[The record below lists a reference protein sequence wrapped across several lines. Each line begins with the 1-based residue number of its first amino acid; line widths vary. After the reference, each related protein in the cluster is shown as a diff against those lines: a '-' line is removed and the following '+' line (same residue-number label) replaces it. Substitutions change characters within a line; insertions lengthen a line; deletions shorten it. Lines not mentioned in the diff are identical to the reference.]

1 MLGIGRR
8 EFITLLGGAA
18 ATWPLAAR
26 AQQRDRLH
34 RIGMLDNTSAE
45 LNAANL
51 DGFRQGMR
59 ELGYVEGENFVLEYR
74 SADGRAERY
83 PKLASDLVRLK
94 VDAIV
99 TRGTPAVLAAKNAT
113 STIPIISAALA
124 EPLLVVSSISRPGG
138 NVTGLSALT
147 SDLEAK
153 RLELLRE
160 MIPGIVRIAVLYN
173 MANPVFSERWRKI
186 QVTARS
192 LGIQVVLLDA
202 RTADDIVRAFDA
214 ASTQRVD
221 ALVLSN
227 DGLMLANRK
236 FIVELA
242 AKHKLPAVY
251 ASREFVEAGG
261 LICYAA
267 NIPDLYR
274 RAASYVHKILTGA
287 HAADLPIEQPT
298 KFELIVSLKAAKSL
312 GLTISESFLLRA
324 DEVIE

>member
-1 MLGIGRR
+1 
-8 EFITLLGGAA
+8 
-18 ATWPLAAR
+18 
-26 AQQRDRLH
+26 
-34 RIGMLDNTSAE
+34 
-45 LNAANL
+45 
-51 DGFRQGMR
+51 
-59 ELGYVEGENFVLEYR
+59 
-74 SADGRAERY
+74 
-83 PKLASDLVRLK
+83 
-94 VDAIV
+94 
-99 TRGTPAVLAAKNAT
+99 
-113 STIPIISAALA
+113 
-124 EPLLVVSSISRPGG
+124 
-138 NVTGLSALT
+138 
-147 SDLEAK
+147 
-153 RLELLRE
+153 

-287 HAADLPIEQPT
+287 HAVGHPFYVQA
-298 KFELIVSLKAAKSL
+298 LILCKQVEWINLA
-312 GLTISESFLLRA
+312 GPQ
-324 DEVIE
+324 

>member
-1 MLGIGRR
+1 MLDKGRR
-8 EFITLLGGAA
+8 HFITLLGGVAA
-18 ATWPLAAR
+18 WPLTAR
-26 AQQRDRLH
+26 AQQPARLY
-34 RIGMLDNTSAE
+34 RIGMLDHTSAA

-51 DGFRQGMR
+51 EGFRQGMR
-59 ELGYVEGENFVLEYR
+59 ELGYVEGQSFVIEYR
-74 SADGRAERY
+74 SADGRTERY
-83 PKLASDLVRLK
+83 PDLAAELVRLG

-124 EPLLVVSSISRPGG
+124 EPLLVVSSIRRPGG
-138 NVTGLSALT
+138 NVTGLGALT
-147 SDLEAK
+147 SELEAK

-173 MANPVFSERWRKI
+173 MANPVFGDRWRQI

-192 LGIQVVLLDA
+192 LGIQAVLLDA
-202 RTADDIVRAFDA
+202 RIADDIARAFEA
-214 ASTQRVD
+214 ASAQRIE

-236 FIVELA
+236 LIVELA
-242 AKHKLPAVY
+242 GKHKLPAVY
-251 ASREFVEAGG
+251 ASREFIEAGG

-274 RAASYVHKILTGA
+274 RAASYVHKVLTGA

-298 KFELIVSLKAAKSL
+298 KFELIVNLKAAKSL

>member
-1 MLGIGRR
+1 MRRR

-18 ATWPLAAR
+18 AAWPLAAR

-124 EPLLVVSSISRPGG
+124 EPLLIVSSISRPGG

>member
-8 EFITLLGGAA
+8 QFITLLGGAA
-18 ATWPLAAR
+18 TAWPLAAR

-287 HAADLPIEQPT
+287 HAVGHPFYVQA
-298 KFELIVSLKAAKSL
+298 LILCKQVEWINLA
-312 GLTISESFLLRA
+312 GPQ
-324 DEVIE
+324 

>member
-1 MLGIGRR
+1 MNRR
-8 EFITLLGGAA
+8 AFITLLGGAA
-18 ATWPLAAR
+18 AWPLAAR
-26 AQQRDRLH
+26 AQQSAKVYRV
-34 RIGMLDNTSAE
+34 GMLETISEA

-51 DGFRQGMR
+51 AAFRHSLRG
-59 ELGYVEGENFVLEYR
+59 LGYIEGQNLSIEYR
-74 SADGRAERY
+74 SADGRVERY
-83 PKLASDLVRLK
+83 PDLAAELVRLK

-99 TRGTPAVLAAKNAT
+99 TRGTPAALAAKTAT

-173 MANPVFSERWRKI
+173 MANPVFGDRWRQI

-202 RTADDIVRAFDA
+202 RTARDIARVFDA
-214 ASTQRVD
+214 ASPQSVD

-251 ASREFVEAGG
+251 ASREFIEAGG

-274 RAASYVHKILTGA
+274 RAANYVHKVLTGA

-298 KFELIVSLKAAKSL
+298 KFELIVNLKAARSL
-312 GLTISESFLLRA
+312 GLTISESFLVRA
-324 DEVIE
+324 DTVIE

>member
-1 MLGIGRR
+1 MTRR

-18 ATWPLAAR
+18 AWPLAAR
-26 AQQRDRLH
+26 AQHLH
-34 RIGMLDNTSAE
+34 HIGILDNSSAE

-51 DGFRQGMR
+51 NGFRQGML
-59 ELGYVEGENFVLEYR
+59 ELGYVEGHHFVIEYR
-74 SADGRAERY
+74 SADGRVERY
-83 PKLASDLVRLK
+83 PDLAAELVRLK

-99 TRGTPAVLAAKNAT
+99 TRGTPAALAAKNAT

-173 MANPVFSERWRKI
+173 MANPVFGDRWRQI

-202 RTADDIVRAFDA
+202 RTAGDIARAFDA
-214 ASTQRVD
+214 ASAQGVD
-221 ALVLSN
+221 ALVVSN

-251 ASREFVEAGG
+251 ASREFIEAGG

-274 RAASYVHKILTGA
+274 RAANYVHKVLTGA

-298 KFELIVSLKAAKSL
+298 KFELIVNLKAAKSL
-312 GLTISESFLLRA
+312 GLTISESFLVRA

>member
-8 EFITLLGGAA
+8 QFITLLGGAA
-18 ATWPLAAR
+18 TAWPLAAR

-153 RLELLRE
+153 RLELL
-160 MIPGIVRIAVLYN
+160 
-173 MANPVFSERWRKI
+173 K
-186 QVTARS
+186 
-192 LGIQVVLLDA
+192 
-202 RTADDIVRAFDA
+202 
-214 ASTQRVD
+214 
-221 ALVLSN
+221 
-227 DGLMLANRK
+227 K
-236 FIVELA
+236 
-242 AKHKLPAVY
+242 
-251 ASREFVEAGG
+251 
-261 LICYAA
+261 
-267 NIPDLYR
+267 
-274 RAASYVHKILTGA
+274 
-287 HAADLPIEQPT
+287 
-298 KFELIVSLKAAKSL
+298 
-312 GLTISESFLLRA
+312 
-324 DEVIE
+324 

>member
-1 MLGIGRR
+1 MRDVGRR
-8 EFITLLGGAA
+8 DFITLLGGAA
-18 ATWPLAAR
+18 AWPLAAR
-26 AQQRDRLH
+26 AQHLH
-34 RIGMLDNTSAE
+34 HIGMLDHTSAE

-51 DGFRQGMR
+51 NGFRQGML
-59 ELGYVEGENFVLEYR
+59 ELGYVEGQHFVIEYR
-74 SADGRAERY
+74 SADGRVERY
-83 PKLASDLVRLK
+83 PDLAAELVRLK

-99 TRGTPAVLAAKNAT
+99 TRGTPAALAAKNAT

-173 MANPVFSERWRKI
+173 MANPVFGDRWRQI

-202 RTADDIVRAFDA
+202 RAAGDIARSFDA
-214 ASTQRVD
+214 ASAQSVD
-221 ALVLSN
+221 ALVVSN

-251 ASREFVEAGG
+251 ASREFIEAGG

-274 RAASYVHKILTGA
+274 RAANYVHKVLTGA

-298 KFELIVSLKAAKSL
+298 KFELIVNLKAARSL
-312 GLTISESFLLRA
+312 GLTISESFLVRA